1 MLRQRH
7 EPILSYHLQRKRLG
21 GSIKRLSKQASAS
34 ELARIIGETVKAPKF
49 SYTRGESLD
58 QVLTL
63 LNEYGEEGRILAGG
77 QSLMPTLNMRL
88 SNPKILIDIN
98 HLSELNSI
106 SLNDDIVCI
115 GALSRHSE
123 VGRSPIVE
131 RHLPLIADA
140 IPHVAHIAVRNRGTF
155 GGSVALADPAAELP
169 ACVLALGGTLVLQS
183 VRGIRKI
190 IADDYFLGLY
200 ETERKPDELLI
211 EVQIPVQDPTA
222 LSAFIELSQ
231 RKGDYAIAGLAFVG
245 TLENQ
250 LIKTAKL
257 VYFGSETKPTLANN
271 TMAVLTNTPW
281 DDKTREL
288 VAETLGQDL
297 DPMTNLQG
305 SAKMKLHLQKVL
317 TGRAIDLALEKA
329 QAPR

>member
-1 MLRQRH
+1 M
-7 EPILSYHLQRKRLG
+7 
-21 GSIKRLSKQASAS
+21 
-34 ELARIIGETVKAPKF
+34 KAPKF

-222 LSAFIELSQ
+222 LSVFVELSQ

-288 VAETLGQDL
+288 IAETLGQDL

-317 TGRAIDLALEKA
+317 TGRAIDLALEKV
-329 QAPR
+329 QSPG

>member
-1 MLRQRH
+1 M
-7 EPILSYHLQRKRLG
+7 
-21 GSIKRLSKQASAS
+21 
-34 ELARIIGETVKAPKF
+34 KAPKF
-49 SYTRGESLD
+49 SYIRGESLD
-58 QVLTL
+58 QVLML
-63 LNEYGEEGRILAGG
+63 LNEYGEDGRILAGG

-222 LSAFIELSQ
+222 LSAFVELSQ

-288 VAETLGQDL
+288 IAETLGQDL

>member
-21 GSIKRLSKQASAS
+21 GSIKRLSTQASAS

-49 SYTRGESLD
+49 SYTRGETLD

-63 LNEYGEEGRILAGG
+63 LNEYGEEGQILAGG

-169 ACVLALGGTLVLQS
+169 ACGLALGGTLVRQS

-190 IADDYFLGLY
+190 IAD
-200 ETERKPDELLI
+200 
-211 EVQIPVQDPTA
+211 
-222 LSAFIELSQ
+222 
-231 RKGDYAIAGLAFVG
+231 
-245 TLENQ
+245 
-250 LIKTAKL
+250 
-257 VYFGSETKPTLANN
+257 
-271 TMAVLTNTPW
+271 
-281 DDKTREL
+281 
-288 VAETLGQDL
+288 
-297 DPMTNLQG
+297 
-305 SAKMKLHLQKVL
+305 
-317 TGRAIDLALEKA
+317 
-329 QAPR
+329 

>member
-1 MLRQRH
+1 M
-7 EPILSYHLQRKRLG
+7 
-21 GSIKRLSKQASAS
+21 
-34 ELARIIGETVKAPKF
+34 KAPKF

-58 QVLTL
+58 QVLML

-140 IPHVAHIAVRNRGTF
+140 IPHVAHVAVRNRGTF

-200 ETERKPDELLI
+200 ETERNPDELLI

-222 LSAFIELSQ
+222 LSAFVELSQ

-288 VAETLGQDL
+288 IAETLGQDL

>member
-1 MLRQRH
+1 
-7 EPILSYHLQRKRLG
+7 
-21 GSIKRLSKQASAS
+21 
-34 ELARIIGETVKAPKF
+34 VKAPKF

-106 SLNDDIVCI
+106 SINDDIVSI
-115 GALSRHSE
+115 GALARHSE

-131 RHLPLIADA
+131 THLPLIADA

-222 LSAFIELSQ
+222 LSAFVELSQ

-288 VAETLGQDL
+288 IAETLGQDL
-297 DPMTNLQG
+297 DPMNNLQG
-305 SAKMKLHLQKVL
+305 SA
-317 TGRAIDLALEKA
+317 
-329 QAPR
+329 

>member
-1 MLRQRH
+1 M
-7 EPILSYHLQRKRLG
+7 
-21 GSIKRLSKQASAS
+21 
-34 ELARIIGETVKAPKF
+34 
-49 SYTRGESLD
+49 D
-58 QVLTL
+58 QVLML
-63 LNEYGEEGRILAGG
+63 LNEYGEDGQILAGG

-106 SLNDDIVCI
+106 SINDDIVSI
-115 GALSRHSE
+115 GALARHSE

-169 ACVLALGGTLVLQS
+169 ACVLALGGTLVVQS

-222 LSAFIELSQ
+222 LSAFVELSQ

-288 VAETLGQDL
+288 IAETLGQDL

-305 SAKMKLHLQKVL
+305 SAKMKLHLQKIL

-329 QAPR
+329 QAHR

>member
-1 MLRQRH
+1 
-7 EPILSYHLQRKRLG
+7 
-21 GSIKRLSKQASAS
+21 
-34 ELARIIGETVKAPKF
+34 
-49 SYTRGESLD
+49 
-58 QVLTL
+58 
-63 LNEYGEEGRILAGG
+63 
-77 QSLMPTLNMRL
+77 MPTLNMRL

-140 IPHVAHIAVRNRGTF
+140 IPHVAHVAVRNRGTF

-222 LSAFIELSQ
+222 LSAFVELSQ

-257 VYFGSETKPTLANN
+257 VYFGSETKPTLAKN

-288 VAETLGQDL
+288 IAETLGQDL

>member
-1 MLRQRH
+1 M
-7 EPILSYHLQRKRLG
+7 SYHLQRKRLG
-21 GSIKRLSKQASAS
+21 ESIKRLSKQASAS
-34 ELARIIGETVKAPKF
+34 ELARIMGETVKAPKF

-98 HLSELNSI
+98 HLSELKSI

-211 EVQIPVQDPTA
+211 EVQIPVQDPSA
-222 LSAFIELSQ
+222 LSAFVELSQ
-231 RKGDYAIAGLAFVG
+231 RKGDYAVAGLAFVG

-288 VAETLGQDL
+288 IAETLGQDL

>member
-1 MLRQRH
+1 M
-7 EPILSYHLQRKRLG
+7 
-21 GSIKRLSKQASAS
+21 
-34 ELARIIGETVKAPKF
+34 KAPKF

-98 HLSELNSI
+98 HLSELKSI
-106 SLNDDIVCI
+106 SLNDDIVSI

-123 VGRSPIVE
+123 VGRSPVVE

-140 IPHVAHIAVRNRGTF
+140 IPHVAHVAVRNRGTF

-222 LSAFIELSQ
+222 LSAFVELSQ

-257 VYFGSETKPTLANN
+257 VYFGSETIPTLAKN

-288 VAETLGQDL
+288 IAETLGQDL

-317 TGRAIDLALEKA
+317 TNRAIDLALKREK
-329 QAPR
+329 PSR

>member
-1 MLRQRH
+1 M
-7 EPILSYHLQRKRLG
+7 
-21 GSIKRLSKQASAS
+21 
-34 ELARIIGETVKAPKF
+34 KAPKF
-49 SYTRGESLD
+49 SYIRGGSLD

-98 HLSELNSI
+98 HLSELKSI
-106 SLNDDIVCI
+106 SLNDDIVSI

-123 VGRSPIVE
+123 VGRSPVVE

-222 LSAFIELSQ
+222 LSAFVELSQ

-288 VAETLGQDL
+288 IAETLGQDL

-317 TGRAIDLALEKA
+317 TGRAIDLALEKV
-329 QAPR
+329 QSPR

>member
-1 MLRQRH
+1 M
-7 EPILSYHLQRKRLG
+7 
-21 GSIKRLSKQASAS
+21 
-34 ELARIIGETVKAPKF
+34 
-49 SYTRGESLD
+49 
-58 QVLTL
+58 L

-98 HLSELNSI
+98 HLNELNSI

-131 RHLPLIADA
+131 RHLPLIFDA

-190 IADDYFLGLY
+190 IADEFFLGLY
-200 ETERKPDELLI
+200 ETERNPDELLI
-211 EVQIPVQDPTA
+211 EVQIPAQDPSA
-222 LSAFIELSQ
+222 LSVFVELSQ

-257 VYFGSETKPTLANN
+257 VYFGSEIKPTLAKN
-271 TMAVLTNTPW
+271 TMAVLTNKPW

-288 VAETLGQDL
+288 IAETLGQDL

-317 TGRAIDLALEKA
+317 TCRAIDSALEKA
-329 QAPR
+329 QASR

>member
-1 MLRQRH
+1 M
-7 EPILSYHLQRKRLG
+7 
-21 GSIKRLSKQASAS
+21 
-34 ELARIIGETVKAPKF
+34 KAPKF

-106 SLNDDIVCI
+106 SINDDIVSI
-115 GALSRHSE
+115 GALARHSE

-169 ACVLALGGTLVLQS
+169 ACVLALGGTLVVQS

-222 LSAFIELSQ
+222 LSAFVELSQ
-231 RKGDYAIAGLAFVG
+231 RKGDYAIAGLAFIG
-245 TLENQ
+245 TSEKQ
-250 LIKTAKL
+250 FIKTAKL
-257 VYFGSETKPTLANN
+257 VYFGSEIKPTLANN

-288 VAETLGQDL
+288 IAETLGQDL

-317 TGRAIDLALEKA
+317 TGRAIDLALEKV
-329 QAPR
+329 QSPG

>member
-1 MLRQRH
+1 M
-7 EPILSYHLQRKRLG
+7 
-21 GSIKRLSKQASAS
+21 
-34 ELARIIGETVKAPKF
+34 KAPKF
-49 SYTRGESLD
+49 SYIRGGSLD

-98 HLSELNSI
+98 HLSELKSI
-106 SLNDDIVCI
+106 SLNEDIVSI

-123 VGRSPIVE
+123 VGRSPVVE

-140 IPHVAHIAVRNRGTF
+140 IPHVAHVAVRNRGTF

-222 LSAFIELSQ
+222 LSAFVELSQ

-288 VAETLGQDL
+288 IAETLGQDL

-317 TGRAIDLALEKA
+317 TGRAIDLALEKV
-329 QAPR
+329 QSPG

>member
-1 MLRQRH
+1 M
-7 EPILSYHLQRKRLG
+7 
-21 GSIKRLSKQASAS
+21 
-34 ELARIIGETVKAPKF
+34 KAPKF

-58 QVLTL
+58 QVLML

-123 VGRSPIVE
+123 VGRSPIVK

-140 IPHVAHIAVRNRGTF
+140 IPHVAHVAVRNRGTF

-222 LSAFIELSQ
+222 LSAFVELSQ

-257 VYFGSETKPTLANN
+257 VYFGSETKPTLAKN

-281 DDKTREL
+281 NDKTREL
-288 VAETLGQDL
+288 IVETLGQDL

>member
-58 QVLTL
+58 QVLML

-190 IADDYFLGLY
+190 IADEYFLGLY

-211 EVQIPVQDPTA
+211 EVQIPVQDPSA
-222 LSAFIELSQ
+222 LSAFVELSQ

-288 VAETLGQDL
+288 IAETLGQDL

>member
-1 MLRQRH
+1 M
-7 EPILSYHLQRKRLG
+7 
-21 GSIKRLSKQASAS
+21 
-34 ELARIIGETVKAPKF
+34 KAPKF

-222 LSAFIELSQ
+222 LSAFVELSQ

-288 VAETLGQDL
+288 IAETLGQDL

>member
-1 MLRQRH
+1 M
-7 EPILSYHLQRKRLG
+7 
-21 GSIKRLSKQASAS
+21 
-34 ELARIIGETVKAPKF
+34 KAPKF

-106 SLNDDIVCI
+106 SINDDIVSI

-169 ACVLALGGTLVLQS
+169 ACVLALGGTLVVQS

-222 LSAFIELSQ
+222 LSAFVELSQ

-288 VAETLGQDL
+288 IAETLGQDL

-317 TGRAIDLALEKA
+317 TGRAIDLALEKV
-329 QAPR
+329 QSPG

>member
-1 MLRQRH
+1 M
-7 EPILSYHLQRKRLG
+7 
-21 GSIKRLSKQASAS
+21 
-34 ELARIIGETVKAPKF
+34 KAPKF
-49 SYTRGESLD
+49 SYIRGGSLD

-106 SLNDDIVCI
+106 SINDDIVSI

-140 IPHVAHIAVRNRGTF
+140 IPHVAHVAVRNRGTF

-190 IADDYFLGLY
+190 IADEYFLGLY

-222 LSAFIELSQ
+222 LSAFVELSQ

-288 VAETLGQDL
+288 IAETLGQDL

-317 TGRAIDLALEKA
+317 TGRAIDLALEKV
-329 QAPR
+329 QSPG

>member
-1 MLRQRH
+1 M
-7 EPILSYHLQRKRLG
+7 
-21 GSIKRLSKQASAS
+21 
-34 ELARIIGETVKAPKF
+34 KAPKF

-98 HLSELNSI
+98 HLSELKSI
-106 SLNDDIVCI
+106 SLNDDIVSI

-123 VGRSPIVE
+123 VGRSPVVE

-140 IPHVAHIAVRNRGTF
+140 IPHVAHVAVRNRGTF

-222 LSAFIELSQ
+222 LSAFVELSQ

-271 TMAVLTNTPW
+271 TMEVLTNTPW

-288 VAETLGQDL
+288 IAETLGQDL

-329 QAPR
+329 KAPR

>member
-58 QVLTL
+58 QVLML

-190 IADDYFLGLY
+190 IADEYFLGLY

-211 EVQIPVQDPTA
+211 EVQIPVQDPSA
-222 LSAFIELSQ
+222 LSAFVELSQ

-250 LIKTAKL
+250 LIKSAKL
-257 VYFGSETKPTLANN
+257 VYFGSEIKPTLAKN

-288 VAETLGQDL
+288 IAETLGQDL

>member
-49 SYTRGESLD
+49 SYTRGETLD
-58 QVLTL
+58 QVLML

-190 IADDYFLGLY
+190 LADEYFLGLY

-211 EVQIPVQDPTA
+211 EVQIPVQDPSA
-222 LSAFIELSQ
+222 LSAFVELSQ

-250 LIKTAKL
+250 LIKSVKL
-257 VYFGSETKPTLANN
+257 VYFGSEIKPTLAKN

-288 VAETLGQDL
+288 IAETLGQDL

-317 TGRAIDLALEKA
+317 TGRAIDLALEKE

>member
-1 MLRQRH
+1 M
-7 EPILSYHLQRKRLG
+7 
-21 GSIKRLSKQASAS
+21 
-34 ELARIIGETVKAPKF
+34 KAPKF

-58 QVLTL
+58 QVLML

-190 IADDYFLGLY
+190 IADEYFLGLY

-211 EVQIPVQDPTA
+211 EVQIPVQDPSA
-222 LSAFIELSQ
+222 LSAFVELSQ

-257 VYFGSETKPTLANN
+257 VYFGSEIKPTLAKN

-281 DDKTREL
+281 DDKTRKL
-288 VAETLGQDL
+288 IAETLGQDL

>member
-58 QVLTL
+58 QVLML

-88 SNPKILIDIN
+88 SNPKLLIDIN

-190 IADDYFLGLY
+190 IADEYFLGLY

-211 EVQIPVQDPTA
+211 EVQIPVQDPSA
-222 LSAFIELSQ
+222 LSAFVELSQ

-257 VYFGSETKPTLANN
+257 VYFGSETKPTLAKN
-271 TMAVLTNTPW
+271 TMVVLTNTPW
-281 DDKTREL
+281 DDKTRKL
-288 VAETLGQDL
+288 IAETLGQDL

>member
-1 MLRQRH
+1 M
-7 EPILSYHLQRKRLG
+7 
-21 GSIKRLSKQASAS
+21 
-34 ELARIIGETVKAPKF
+34 KAPKF
-49 SYTRGESLD
+49 SYIRGGSLA

-222 LSAFIELSQ
+222 LSVFIELSQ

-257 VYFGSETKPTLANN
+257 VYFGSETKPTLEKN

-281 DDKTREL
+281 DDKTRKL
-288 VAETLGQDL
+288 IAETLGQDL

-329 QAPR
+329 QVPR

>member
-1 MLRQRH
+1 M
-7 EPILSYHLQRKRLG
+7 
-21 GSIKRLSKQASAS
+21 
-34 ELARIIGETVKAPKF
+34 KAPKF

-63 LNEYGEEGRILAGG
+63 LNEYGEEGQILAGG

-222 LSAFIELSQ
+222 LSAFVELSQ

-288 VAETLGQDL
+288 IAETLGQDL

-317 TGRAIDLALEKA
+317 TGRAIDLALEKP

>member
-1 MLRQRH
+1 M
-7 EPILSYHLQRKRLG
+7 
-21 GSIKRLSKQASAS
+21 
-34 ELARIIGETVKAPKF
+34 KAPKF
-49 SYTRGESLD
+49 SYIRGGSLD

-106 SLNDDIVCI
+106 SINDDIVSI

-140 IPHVAHIAVRNRGTF
+140 IPHVAHVAVRNRGTF

-169 ACVLALGGTLVLQS
+169 ACVLALGGTLVVQS

-222 LSAFIELSQ
+222 LSAFVELSQ

-257 VYFGSETKPTLANN
+257 VYFGSEIKPTLAKN

-288 VAETLGQDL
+288 IAETLGQDL

-317 TGRAIDLALEKA
+317 TGRAIDLALEKV
-329 QAPR
+329 QSPG

>member
-1 MLRQRH
+1 M
-7 EPILSYHLQRKRLG
+7 
-21 GSIKRLSKQASAS
+21 
-34 ELARIIGETVKAPKF
+34 KAPKF

-106 SLNDDIVCI
+106 SLNDNIVCI

-222 LSAFIELSQ
+222 LSAFVELSQ

-288 VAETLGQDL
+288 IAETLGQDL

-317 TGRAIDLALEKA
+317 TGRAIDLALEKV
-329 QAPR
+329 QSPG

>member
-1 MLRQRH
+1 M
-7 EPILSYHLQRKRLG
+7 
-21 GSIKRLSKQASAS
+21 
-34 ELARIIGETVKAPKF
+34 KAPKF
-49 SYTRGESLD
+49 SYIRGGSLD

-98 HLSELNSI
+98 HLSELKSI
-106 SLNDDIVCI
+106 SLNDDIVSI

-123 VGRSPIVE
+123 VGRSPVVE

-140 IPHVAHIAVRNRGTF
+140 IPHVAHVAVRNRGTF

-222 LSAFIELSQ
+222 LSAFVELSQ

-288 VAETLGQDL
+288 IAETLGQDL

-317 TGRAIDLALEKA
+317 TGRAIDLALEKV
-329 QAPR
+329 QSPG

>member
-1 MLRQRH
+1 M
-7 EPILSYHLQRKRLG
+7 
-21 GSIKRLSKQASAS
+21 
-34 ELARIIGETVKAPKF
+34 KAPKF
-49 SYTRGESLD
+49 SYIRGGSLD

-98 HLSELNSI
+98 HLSELKSI
-106 SLNDDIVCI
+106 SLNDDIVSI

-123 VGRSPIVE
+123 VGRSPVVE

-140 IPHVAHIAVRNRGTF
+140 IPHVAHVAVRNRGTF

-222 LSAFIELSQ
+222 LSAFVELSQ

-288 VAETLGQDL
+288 IAETLGQDL

-317 TGRAIDLALEKA
+317 TGRAIDLALEKV
-329 QAPR
+329 QSPR

>member
-1 MLRQRH
+1 
-7 EPILSYHLQRKRLG
+7 
-21 GSIKRLSKQASAS
+21 
-34 ELARIIGETVKAPKF
+34 VKAPKF
-49 SYTRGESLD
+49 SYIRGGSLD

-98 HLSELNSI
+98 HLSELKSI
-106 SLNDDIVCI
+106 SLNDDIVSI

-123 VGRSPIVE
+123 VGRSPVVE

-222 LSAFIELSQ
+222 LSAFVELSQ

-288 VAETLGQDL
+288 IAETLGQDL

>member
-1 MLRQRH
+1 M
-7 EPILSYHLQRKRLG
+7 
-21 GSIKRLSKQASAS
+21 
-34 ELARIIGETVKAPKF
+34 KAPKF

-106 SLNDDIVCI
+106 SLNDDIVSI

-190 IADDYFLGLY
+190 IADEYFLGLY

-222 LSAFIELSQ
+222 LSAFVELSQ

-288 VAETLGQDL
+288 IAETLGQDL

-305 SAKMKLHLQKVL
+305 SAKMKLHLQKIL

-329 QAPR
+329 KAPR